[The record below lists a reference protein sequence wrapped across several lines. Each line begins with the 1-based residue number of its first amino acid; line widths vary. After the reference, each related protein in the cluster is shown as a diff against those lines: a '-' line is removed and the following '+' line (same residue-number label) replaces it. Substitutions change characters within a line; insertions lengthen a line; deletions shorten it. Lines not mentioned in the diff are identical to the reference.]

1 MRLFT
6 LAGRLRCSHG
16 GPVRLKASQSLVF
29 IAGSPV
35 LVEPDPENRPITCPI
50 PPAVGTK
57 APDFVLVNS
66 ALSNV
71 TLADYAG
78 KRKLLNIV
86 PSLDTPVCAIST
98 KRFNDAAREHL
109 LRAVEIWNGAD
120 PDFKPAGDPRLALA
134 DLQATH

>member
-57 APDFVLVNS
+57 PCTFTLRVRQGYSTRLFIKGQPVCRDDIKGFTDGVPPGLSFYRGASAGQDFVQ
-66 ALSNV
+66 
-71 TLADYAG
+71 
-78 KRKLLNIV
+78 
-86 PSLDTPVCAIST
+86 
-98 KRFNDAAREHL
+98 E
-109 LRAVEIWNGAD
+109 RA
-120 PDFKPAGDPRLALA
+120 
-134 DLQATH
+134 